1 MPKTPNLGNCKK
13 CGISVFGK
21 RPDAQY
27 CSDHCYNRR
36 STFPDKERHCK
47 ECGTVFPIVNLSDA
61 NRRYCS
67 GACAKRATTKQVKQ
81 WTEDH
86 PEAMR
91 EYNSNRVAKNPG
103 AWIEKSKR
111 GRAESLKLLGG
122 KCIVCGV
129 DNPVWLH
136 IDFIPTT
143 RNVPYRHSRGV
154 GYIRRNLHLFRLL
167 CANHHYELTL
177 TGKIEGTNIT
187 QPLKQDSKEK
197 SASWASLVG
206 ILKFIIRRKV
216 QQSVTSQSPQLRK
229 GVILVAINRIL
240 PRGFGLVS
248 GVNRPR
254 LLVSILPKVNRSTS
268 KVVSRRKSGRIAM
281 AINGLR
287 SKSAGLIFTS
297 SGLVAMIPNLNRHL

>member
-129 DNPVWLH
+129 DIQFGCILILFPQLVMFH
-136 IDFIPTT
+136 IDI
-143 RNVPYRHSRGV
+143 
-154 GYIRRNLHLFRLL
+154 LE
-167 CANHHYELTL
+167 ELATF
-177 TGKIEGTNIT
+177 E
-187 QPLKQDSKEK
+187 E
-197 SASWASLVG
+197 
-206 ILKFIIRRKV
+206 
-216 QQSVTSQSPQLRK
+216 
-229 GVILVAINRIL
+229 
-240 PRGFGLVS
+240 
-248 GVNRPR
+248 
-254 LLVSILPKVNRSTS
+254 
-268 KVVSRRKSGRIAM
+268 
-281 AINGLR
+281 
-287 SKSAGLIFTS
+287 IFTCLDFS
-297 SGLVAMIPNLNRHL
+297 AQTIITN